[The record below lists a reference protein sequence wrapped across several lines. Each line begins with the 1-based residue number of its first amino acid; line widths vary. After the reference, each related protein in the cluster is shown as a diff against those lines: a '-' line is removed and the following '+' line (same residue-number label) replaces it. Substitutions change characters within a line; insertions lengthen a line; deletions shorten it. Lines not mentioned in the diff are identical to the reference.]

1 MTIVTRKMMTTK
13 VIVDE
18 TERALVARNG
28 KFETILE
35 AGKHSLA
42 HYKGLQVIGRPTIES
57 FSLNAVAVNA
67 ELVETLMRSKPEL
80 VSEHMTVFE
89 TALDEVALI
98 TRAGKLHSVLRPET
112 KRTFWKDA
120 GPWSA
125 DIVMLGDELIVDGKT
140 SRRLMLINTDVVKRF
155 KVEHGQVGM
164 LHVDGAFVKTL
175 KPGGH
180 CFWSHGKVI
189 TVKIIDTR
197 EHALDVTGQE
207 VLTKDRVSI
216 RVNLAATFRVVDP
229 VKAVTEVKDFEDALY
244 RSLGHAFRKTL
255 SAKTLDEVLAKKG
268 MVDTEAAKEVR
279 EAMAKAGLDVS
290 AITLKDIV
298 LPGEMR
304 DILNTVVTAEKEAE
318 ANTIRRREE
327 VAATRT
333 LLNTAKV
340 MADNPAM
347 MRLKELEAL
356 ETIADKVGTLTIHSG
371 TKGLMEDLVS
381 LAEPK
386 GRKAL

>member
-1 MTIVTRKMMTTK
+1 
-13 VIVDE
+13 
-18 TERALVARNG
+18 
-28 KFETILE
+28 
-35 AGKHSLA
+35 
-42 HYKGLQVIGRPTIES
+42 
-57 FSLNAVAVNA
+57 
-67 ELVETLMRSKPEL
+67 MRSEPEL
-80 VSEHMTVFE
+80 ATAHMTFFE

-98 TRAGKLHSVLRPET
+98 TRAGKLHSVMRPET

-125 DIVMLGDELIVDGKT
+125 DIVTLGDELTVDAKT
-140 SRRLMLINTDVVKRF
+140 SRRLMLINTDVVKWF

-189 TVKIIDTR
+189 TVKITDTR
-197 EHALDVTGQE
+197 EHALDVLGQE

-279 EAMAKAGLDVS
+279 EAMAKAGLEVS
-290 AITLKDIV
+290 AITLKDII

-327 VAATRT
+327 TAATRT

-356 ETIADKVGTLTIHSG
+356 ETIAEKVGTLTIHSG
-371 TKGLMEDLVS
+371 TKGLMEDIVS
-381 LAEPK
+381 LGGLEAK
-386 GRKAL
+386 GS

>member
-1 MTIVTRKMMTTK
+1 MTIVTRKLMTTE
-13 VIVDE
+13 VIVKE
-18 TERALVARNG
+18 TERAIVARNG
-28 KFETILE
+28 KFETILG
-35 AGKHSLA
+35 AGKHKLA
-42 HYKGLQVIGRPTIES
+42 HYKGFQDIGRPTIES
-57 FSLNAVAVNA
+57 FSLNAVAVNT
-67 ELVETLMRSKPEL
+67 ELVETLMRSEPEL
-80 VSEHMTVFE
+80 ATAHMTFFE

-98 TRAGKLHSVLRPET
+98 TRAGKLHSVMRPET

-125 DIVMLGDELIVDGKT
+125 DIVTLGDELTVDAKT
-140 SRRLMLINTDVVKRF
+140 SRRLMLINTDVVKWF

-189 TVKIIDTR
+189 TVKITDTR
-197 EHALDVTGQE
+197 EHALDVLGQE

-279 EAMAKAGLDVS
+279 EAMAKAGLEVS
-290 AITLKDIV
+290 AITLKDII

-327 VAATRT
+327 TAATRT

-356 ETIADKVGTLTIHSG
+356 ETIAEKVGTLTIHSG
-371 TKGLMEDLVS
+371 TKGLMEDIVS
-381 LAEPK
+381 LGGLEAK
-386 GRKAL
+386 GS

>member
-1 MTIVTRKMMTTK
+1 MTIVTRKLMTTK
-13 VIVDE
+13 VIVKE
-18 TERALVARNG
+18 TERALVSRNG
-28 KFETILE
+28 KFEAILD
-35 AGKHSLA
+35 AGKHSLS
-42 HYKGLQVIGRPTIES
+42 HYKGFQAIGRPTIES
-57 FSLNAVAVNA
+57 FPLNAVAVSN
-67 ELVETLMRSKPEL
+67 EWVDTLIRTKPEL
-80 VSEHMTVFE
+80 VTEHLDVFE

-98 TRAGKLHSVLRPET
+98 SRSGKLHSVMRPET
-112 KRTFWKDA
+112 KRVFWKDA
-120 GPWSA
+120 GPWMA
-125 DIVMLGDELIVDGKT
+125 ETVTLTDELTVEAKM
-140 SRRLMLINTDVVKRF
+140 SRRLMLISTDVVKRF

-197 EHALDVTGQE
+197 DHALDVTGQE

-268 MVDTEAAKEVR
+268 MVDSEAAKEVR
-279 EAMAKAGLDVS
+279 EAMAKAGLEVS
-290 AITLKDIV
+290 AITLKDII

-327 VAATRT
+327 SAATRT

-356 ETIADKVGTLTIHSG
+356 ESIAEKVGTLTIHSG
-371 TKGLMEDLVS
+371 TKGLMEDIVS
-381 LAEPK
+381 LSEPK
-386 GRKAL
+386 GRKAS

>member
-1 MTIVTRKMMTTK
+1 MAIVTRKLMTTR
-13 VIVDE
+13 VIVEE
-18 TERALVARNG
+18 TERVLVARNG
-28 KFETILE
+28 KFETILG

-42 HYKGLQVIGRPTIES
+42 HYRGVQDLGQPTIES
-57 FSLNAVAVNA
+57 FSLNAVALSN
-67 ELVETLMRSKPEL
+67 EFVESLMRSKADL
-80 VSEHMTVFE
+80 VKDHMVVFE
-89 TALDEVALI
+89 TALDEVAMI
-98 TRAGKLHSVLRPET
+98 SRAGKLHSVIRPES
-112 KRTFWKDA
+112 KRAFWKEA
-120 GPWSA
+120 GPWTVETV
-125 DIVMLGDELIVDGKT
+125 ILGEELTVDDKT

-164 LHVDGAFVKTL
+164 LHVDGAFVKLL

-197 EHALDVTGQE
+197 EHALDVIGQE
-207 VLTKDRVSI
+207 ILTKDRVSI
-216 RVNLAATFRVVDP
+216 RVNLTAIFRVVDP

-268 MVDTEAAKEVR
+268 MVDSEAAKEVC
-279 EAMAKAGLDVS
+279 ESMAKAGLIVS
-290 AITLKDIV
+290 AITLKDII

-318 ANTIRRREE
+318 ANVIRRREE
-327 VAATRT
+327 TAATRT

-356 ETIADKVGTLTIHSG
+356 ETIAEKVGTLTIHSG
-371 TKGLMEDLVS
+371 TKGLMQDIVS
-381 LAEPK
+381 LKNP
-386 GRKAL
+386 

>member
-28 KFETILE
+28 KFEAILE

-42 HYKGLQVIGRPTIES
+42 HCKGLQLIGRPTIES

-67 ELVETLMRSKPEL
+67 ELVETLMRSKPKL
-80 VSEHMTVFE
+80 VTEHMVVFE

-98 TRAGKLHSVLRPET
+98 TRTGKLHSVMRPET
-112 KRTFWKDA
+112 KRTFWKDS

-125 DIVMLGDELIVDGKT
+125 DIVTLSDELTVDAKT
-140 SRRLMLINTDVVKRF
+140 SRRLMLINTDVVRRF
-155 KVEHGQVGM
+155 KVEHGQIGM

-279 EAMAKAGLDVS
+279 EAMAKAGLEVS

-356 ETIADKVGTLTIHSG
+356 ETIAEKVGTLTIHSG
-371 TKGLMEDLVS
+371 TKGLMEDIVS
-381 LAEPK
+381 LK
-386 GRKAL
+386 RS

>member
-1 MTIVTRKMMTTK
+1 MAIVTRKLMATR
-13 VIVDE
+13 VIVEE
-18 TERALVARNG
+18 TERVLVARNG
-28 KFETILE
+28 KFEAILG

-42 HYKGLQVIGRPTIES
+42 HYKGLQNLGQPTIES
-57 FSLNAVAVNA
+57 FSLNALALSNEFVETLTRSKA
-67 ELVETLMRSKPEL
+67 ELVTANM
-80 VSEHMTVFE
+80 VVFE

-98 TRAGKLHSVLRPET
+98 SRAGKLHSVMRPES
-112 KRTFWKDA
+112 KRAFWKDA
-120 GPWSA
+120 GPWT
-125 DIVMLGDELIVDGKT
+125 VETVTLGEELTVDDKT

-164 LHVDGAFVKTL
+164 LHVDGAFVKLL

-180 CFWSHGKVI
+180 CFWGHGKVI

-197 EHALDVTGQE
+197 EHALDVIGQE
-207 VLTKDRVSI
+207 ILTKDRVSI

-268 MVDTEAAKEVR
+268 MVDSEAAKEVC
-279 EAMAKAGLDVS
+279 ETMAKAGLVVS
-290 AITLKDIV
+290 AITLKDII

-318 ANTIRRREE
+318 ANVIRRREE
-327 VAATRT
+327 TAATRT

-340 MADNPAM
+340 MVDNPAM

-356 ETIADKVGTLTIHSG
+356 ETIAEKVGTLTIHSG
-371 TKGLMEDLVS
+371 TKGLMEDIVS
-381 LAEPK
+381 LKNP
-386 GRKAL
+386 